1 MKRIKIG
8 ELLEKIG
15 GVQTIKSIK
24 NILQVKEKRAIY
36 LVSRLRKKG
45 YVKTTQDKDNVRV
58 YKISKKNTISGKSYA
73 EVINENAP
81 LGIYISKDYRI
92 HGKKPSLEKTLIYA
106 IKTKDIRTIIA
117 SLSLFKKINNWP
129 LLYKLAKKEDLARQ
143 VGALYD
149 VSRTI
154 MKTRKMTMRFRN
166 LSLPKRTDKFQY
178 IIEKFKSN
186 NFQNIEDKWRVLIP
200 LNKSDLEEYN
210 K

>member
-200 LNKSDLEEYN
+200 LNKSDLGEYN